1 MPGLLQ
7 KKYLIINIERGE
19 EKRTP
24 AFVLSPTKTD
34 VYGNASRQAL
44 RAYAAVVYDMDPQ
57 LARDLVAWMN
67 EIEGWAD
74 QA

>member
-1 MPGLLQ
+1 VAGL
-7 KKYLIINIERGE
+7 KRKYLIIDIETGA

-34 VYGNASRQAL
+34 MYGNASRQAL
-44 RAYAAVVYDMDPQ
+44 RAYAAAVYDTNPQ
-57 LARDLVAWMN
+57 LARDLVTWVN
-67 EIEGWAD
+67 EIEGWSD